1 MNRLI
6 TPLLNNLKTVLFLT
20 LVLNFCVLKSQTFK
34 TNDEQNSISKI
45 QTIFAKKEIEV
56 TKGGLVS
63 NVLTIINKSNEN
75 INFTVDVILPNSWYS
90 VLDVNEIHHVSVRDT
105 VYVPVM
111 LAPNKLN
118 SGSSE
123 VNINAFIIDINGQ
136 QIGDNFFI
144 LKSKKKIGWDVN
156 IKDGKLFY
164 FKNDEYSKQFTYNIT
179 NSGNY
184 KQDIFV
190 NHIFPKKNLFLS
202 DTLQPE
208 KPLKENSKTISIE
221 PGEESVFTYHANIL
235 RQNKRNFRKIS
246 INNYLPDQ
254 NLDYKKFNLLIK
266 TSEPKNFGK
275 TAYKKTNR
283 VSFVKLP
290 NNIELQPYGY
300 PSLPLTVTLNTQ
312 NMLAEYPFMAL
323 TMRGIKDLN
332 SESSLVYSAE
342 LNYTKAYYDSNVFNN
357 VPWYIGYFNDKTSI
371 ELGQIS
377 SDIVGVSSFGKGI
390 SGSYRFNDSNKV
402 SAFYLS
408 SGGLLNDV
416 TNRSYGFSHY
426 LKVTESFKLTT
437 KIGRNE
443 NLQNDRKINV
453 LSLNPRFNLSR
464 KSSLTFLLAFTT
476 LDNESRKGLF
486 EKLGQLYNANYVF
499 TPNKKLRSNLI
510 ARYNNAAFSAGNMER
525 VNYSHKTDYTIND
538 KYGAYISNSYQKTS
552 LFTDFKNPLPNSLQE
567 LAFNNL
573 VFTKRTKFGSIQQGL
588 YYDYRNFALQ
598 KTHSRGLTFRTSYY
612 NYETSFV
619 SSFFIK
625 TGYSKNVLIKPT
637 HDLFNF
643 EFTSLN
649 RYRTWGFTTRY
660 NYGNV
665 SSINFQNASND
676 IVAPQSF
683 RMSLQNQY
691 TFPNNRLILDTN
703 ISYTYRNLTKNN
715 SLTIF
720 PELYYFSKK
729 EWRYSLQLGY
739 SFNSVDYSDIF
750 DFSNGNTPNSNFG
763 KTLNSNLN
771 IGFSLR
777 KTFGIPIPFL
787 KDFASNAS
795 YIAFLDVN
803 GNGSKDNDETVLNNV
818 VIKLGNNE
826 VISNANGEAQM
837 NKVPNGKYPIN
848 ILPLEKLEGWFPNVS
863 DSLLIAKNQIH
874 AIPFVR
880 GVKIYGDVIVD
891 LQKIAVA
898 DEKPL
903 DLSRIKITSTNSNHK
918 VFQTLTDNK
927 GHFEFYL
934 PNGNYIVNMDEGILN
949 SNLRLSKNNIPVSLK
964 ESQDGIY
971 ISFYVIEKRRKVII
985 RDFSEKKN

>member
-1 MNRLI
+1 M
-6 TPLLNNLKTVLFLT
+6 
-20 LVLNFCVLKSQTFK
+20 CVLKSQTFR

-45 QTIFAKKEIEV
+45 QTIFAKKEIEI

-75 INFTVDVILPNSWYS
+75 INFTVDIILPNSWFS
-90 VLDVNEIHHVSVRDT
+90 ILDVNEIHHVSVRDT

-111 LAPNKLN
+111 LAPNKQN

-156 IKDGKLFY
+156 IKDNKLFY
-164 FKNDEYSKQFTYNIT
+164 FKNDEYAKQFTYSIVNT
-179 NSGNY
+179 GNY
-184 KQDIFV
+184 KQDIFT
-190 NHIFPKKNLFLS
+190 NHIFPKKDLYLT
-202 DTLQPE
+202 DTLKHE
-208 KPLKENSKTISIE
+208 TPLKENSKTISLE
-221 PGEESVFTYHANIL
+221 AGEESVFTYYANVL
-235 RQNKRNFRKIS
+235 RQNKRNFRKVS
-246 INNYLPDQ
+246 INNYVPDK
-254 NLDYKKFNLLIK
+254 NIDFKKFNLLLK
-266 TSEPKNFGK
+266 TSEPKNF
-275 TAYKKTNR
+275 TQSAYKKTNR
-283 VSFVKLP
+283 LAFVKLP
-290 NNIELQPYGY
+290 NQIELQPFGY

-312 NMLAEYPFMAL
+312 NLLAEYPFMSM

-342 LNYTKAYYDSNVFNN
+342 LNYTKAYYDKNIFSN
-357 VPWYIGYFNDKTSI
+357 VPWYIGYFDDRTSL

-377 SDIVGVSSFGKGI
+377 SDIIGVSSFGKGI
-390 SGSYRFNDSNKV
+390 SGSYRLNDSNKF
-402 SAFYLS
+402 SAFYLA
-408 SGGLLNDV
+408 SGGIFNDV
-416 TNRSYGFSHY
+416 NNRSFGFSHY
-426 LKVTESFKLTT
+426 LKATESFKLTT
-437 KIGRNE
+437 KVGRNE
-443 NLQNDRKINV
+443 NFQNGKKINI
-453 LSLNPRFNLSR
+453 LSINPRFNITKR
-464 KSSLTFLLAFTT
+464 SSISFLFAFST
-476 LDNESRKGLF
+476 LDNQTQKGIF
-486 EKLGQLYNANYVF
+486 EDLGKLYNVNYVF
-499 TPNKKLRSNLI
+499 NPSKNARTNLA
-510 ARYNNAAFSAGNMER
+510 ARYNNSTFSGGNLER
-525 VNYSHKTDYTIND
+525 TNFSHKTDFTIND
-538 KYGAYISNSYQKTS
+538 KFTAYISNSYQKTT
-552 LFTDFKNPLPNSLQE
+552 LFTDFKNYVPNSLQE
-567 LAFNNL
+567 LSFNNL
-573 VFTKRTKFGSIQQGL
+573 ILTKRTKFGSIQQGL
-588 YYDYRNFALQ
+588 YYDYRNFTLQ

-612 NYETSFV
+612 NYETSFI

-625 TGYSKNVLIKPT
+625 TGYSKNVLLEPA

-643 EFTSLN
+643 EFTSLT
-649 RYRTWGFTTRY
+649 RYKTWGFTTRY

-691 TFPNNRLILDTN
+691 TFPHNRLILDTN
-703 ISYTYRNLTKNN
+703 ISYNYRNLTKNN
-715 SLTIF
+715 SLTLF

-739 SFNSVDYSDIF
+739 SFNSVDYSELF
-750 DFSNGNTPNSNFG
+750 DFATGDTPNTSFG
-763 KTLNSNLN
+763 KTVNSNLN

-795 YIAFLDVN
+795 FIAFLDIN
-803 GNGSKDNDETVLNNV
+803 GNGVKDNDETLLNNV

-826 VISNANGEAQM
+826 VISNANGEALM
-837 NKVPNGKYPIN
+837 DKVPNGKYLVN

-903 DLSRIKITSTNSNHK
+903 DLSRIKITATNSNSK
-918 VFQTLTDNK
+918 IYNTLTDNK

-934 PNGNYIVNMDEGILN
+934 PNGNYIVNMDEGILD